1 MKARRLMFIILAALT
16 IALAVGIGLV
26 IDNATITTGEFSD
39 AMEQGMKNY
48 QEQVDKATGIIDIWP

>member
-1 MKARRLMFIILAALT
+1 MNRKKLVYIILIAMIAAAA
-16 IALAVGIGLV
+16 IIIGLV